1 MRRLL
6 TQFDWDNATFWY
18 PVSFFF
24 FPFLLFKKITTQNDC
39 LWCDFSRSSAYWSLL
54 NFLSSHN
61 TDQDIK
67 SALFYCL
74 TSRTIEVF
82 FWRPRSMLRLQSIS
96 NQNLLFLAQCLSPV
110 YGDQFLLNPNQN
122 FSQTVMVEKALRLF
136 IFSKRQEKELR
147 LLNSLRS
154 KKRGRR
160 VQLDWTVNQKRR
172 CF

>member
-1 MRRLL
+1 
-6 TQFDWDNATFWY
+6 
-18 PVSFFF
+18 
-24 FPFLLFKKITTQNDC
+24 
-39 LWCDFSRSSAYWSLL
+39 
-54 NFLSSHN
+54 
-61 TDQDIK
+61 
-67 SALFYCL
+67 
-74 TSRTIEVF
+74 
-82 FWRPRSMLRLQSIS
+82 MLRLQSIS

-172 CF
+172 CFENNALLFGRNERKEAEKDIVVDKTGVCLQKCRSRCLCKFLVSCHPHIKSFAPSSLTLSEVRVLAI